1 MTTITVPTKVGD
13 ITVELTLIESGEW
26 TNGGKA
32 YAFTIDGTQFGEVE
46 NIREESTR
54 DWRGK
59 WQGGAHWSAEA
70 VYGKKLMGKF
80 HKCDKCIA
88 AGEIIC
94 TTTNRVRTDI
104 HTTRKNAIAVMARDY
119 VSAVL
124 TGKL

>member
-13 ITVELTLIESGEW
+13 IAVELIPIESIS
-26 TNGGKA
+26 TLGGKA
-32 YAFTIDGTQFGEVE
+32 YAFTIDGTQFGKVE
-46 NIREESTR
+46 NIREESR
-54 DWRGK
+54 RAWDGK

-70 VYGKKLMGKF
+70 VYGKKPMGKF
-80 HKCDKCIA
+80 HKCDKCSA

>member
-1 MTTITVPTKVGD
+1 MTTITVPTQIGD

-59 WQGGAHWSAEA
+59 WQGGAHWSAGA
-70 VYGKKLMGKF
+70 VFGKKPMGKF

-94 TTTNRVRTDI
+94 TTSNRVSSNI
-104 HTTRKNAIAVMARDY
+104 HTTRKNAIEAMARSY
-119 VSAVL
+119 ASAVKFGL
-124 TGKL
+124 L